1 MAALAPALLAHARLV
16 ALLGDEVTAGEM
28 GAVLR
33 WLERTGG
40 AADFPLDPI
49 VGTKRLVAAGILE
62 QRGGDRLAFR
72 YPLLRDVFARS
83 TPEPL
88 RRRVHRA
95 AFEHHRLDAG
105 GDRARWARLA
115 MHAEAAGLREE
126 AAQAYLALAEQAR
139 TRHAYVDAEIAYS
152 KLIELSGAPPLSARR
167 GRGLVRYRLGRYPEA
182 LADLEAARAQAGAE
196 GDVMSEVELFLDEA
210 MVLDWMGEYTSSA
223 ERVLLAARA
232 RGVALASPLVDAR
245 RLLGLGRSHHR
256 RDRAEEA
263 AEVLAR
269 AAGLAARLGDEG
281 YETRVIALLLLGFIL
296 PGLRRLEEAARA
308 TDEAIRLC
316 EERSDWLH
324 LGAALN
330 NRALIRAYLGDRE
343 RMTADF
349 KRTIALGRELGQAAL
364 ELVGQYNLGE
374 QLYLMDAADA
384 AEPHLRAAAAAATRQ
399 TGGSRPTVVALLDA
413 RIRLYRGDEAG
424 ARAIA
429 AEIRAREAEAR
440 ARGAADA
447 VMSPSEDV
455 LCSMVE
461 LAAGDAGDAAW
472 DELTAR
478 SARVSVGQE
487 HVEVLE
493 ARALSA
499 LRRGRPAEAR
509 RELEKALRAASRIP
523 CAMGDRLRRRLGA
536 LERPAG

>member
-1 MAALAPALLAHARLV
+1 
-16 ALLGDEVTAGEM
+16 
-28 GAVLR
+28 
-33 WLERTGG
+33 
-40 AADFPLDPI
+40 
-49 VGTKRLVAAGILE
+49 
-62 QRGGDRLAFR
+62 
-72 YPLLRDVFARS
+72 
-83 TPEPL
+83 
-88 RRRVHRA
+88 
-95 AFEHHRLDAG
+95 
-105 GDRARWARLA
+105 
-115 MHAEAAGLREE
+115 
-126 AAQAYLALAEQAR
+126 
-139 TRHAYVDAEIAYS
+139 VDAEIAYS